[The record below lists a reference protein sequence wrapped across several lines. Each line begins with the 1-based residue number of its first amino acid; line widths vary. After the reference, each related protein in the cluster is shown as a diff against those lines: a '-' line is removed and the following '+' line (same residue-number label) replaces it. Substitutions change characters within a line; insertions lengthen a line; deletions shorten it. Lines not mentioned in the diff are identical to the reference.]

1 MGVWRWC
8 LATPATPRNGDPP
21 TPLSPASPPFSPCP
35 TSPCQISTVPQSTS
49 LGTGCTLPPSP
60 RDCEVATNGRRGEI
74 GVGGVST
81 PSGPVLPGTMG
92 EPILH
97 PGSGEALR
105 VLPPEGLGGAGPAKP
120 GGPRRSPRAPQSR
133 GWSKAGPGRKSRSR
147 GEAPVS
153 FHADYRLRERSLAM
167 PHADAALLF
176 DIAGRAG
183 GRVRSPSITV
193 AAPRGRSRPAHRR
206 PAP

>member
-1 MGVWRWC
+1 MVQEW
-8 LATPATPRNGDPP
+8 APRHLYPRP
-21 TPLSPASPPFSPCP
+21 HPPFPLA
-35 TSPCQISTVPQSTS
+35 PQAPAINLLSANPPPS
-49 LGTGCTLPPSP
+49 APGVVSIPSP
-60 RDCEVATNGRRGEI
+60 RGCEIMTSDLRGEI

-97 PGSGEALR
+97 PGSGEAPR

-153 FHADYRLRERSLAM
+153 LHAGLPGSGSGASPCRIS
-167 PHADAALLF
+167 AALLF

-183 GRVRSPSITV
+183 GGFRSP
-193 AAPRGRSRPAHRR
+193 
-206 PAP
+206 

>member
-1 MGVWRWC
+1 MKRASRC
-8 LATPATPRNGDPP
+8 LARHLYPRRHPNFPLPPQAPAIN
-21 TPLSPASPPFSPCP
+21 PPF
-35 TSPCQISTVPQSTS
+35 
-49 LGTGCTLPPSP
+49 LNPPPSGPGVLFPASP

-74 GVGGVST
+74 GVGGVSI

-105 VLPPEGLGGAGPAKP
+105 VLPPEGLGDVGPTRQDPA
-120 GGPRRSPRAPQSR
+120 PRRSPRAPQSS

-153 FHADYRLRERSLAM
+153 LHADYRLRERSLAM
-167 PHADAALLF
+167 PHLDAALLF

-183 GRVRSPSITV
+183 GGFRSPC
-193 AAPRGRSRPAHRR
+193 AQCKSR
-206 PAP
+206 